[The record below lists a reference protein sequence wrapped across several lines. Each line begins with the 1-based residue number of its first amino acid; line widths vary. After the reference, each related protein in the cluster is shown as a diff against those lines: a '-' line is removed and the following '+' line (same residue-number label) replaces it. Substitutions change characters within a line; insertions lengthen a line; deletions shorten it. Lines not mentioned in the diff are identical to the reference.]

1 MAPIPRRRPLL
12 EPLEGRRLPATFG
25 VAWPDPGH
33 LTLSFVKDGTPV
45 GSAPSALASTLDARM
60 PTALWQ
66 RTILSAFQ
74 AWADLANINIG
85 LVPDGGL
92 PAGRPGPLQGNPNF
106 GDIRVSARPLSA
118 DELAIA
124 TPFDLSGNWSGNV
137 VLNSAAL
144 FSVGGANDLF
154 SAVLHEA
161 GHVFGLEHNPA
172 DPASAMYPTQ
182 AVVHAGPSASDAEA
196 LRALYGA
203 RQPDAF
209 ESPSGNDTFAT
220 ATPLVFV
227 DPATV
232 AGSMPPSVDSS
243 GSLYG
248 AGRGKGAPPWVAAAD
263 ISSLGDTDV
272 YAVKAPAGGGA
283 LAAVVRAAGVSLLTA
298 RVTVYDAS
306 GAVVASASADDP
318 LDNDVTVVLPT
329 TTPGATY
336 YVKVASANPDVFG
349 IGAYRVAVG
358 SPDVARSLAAPPPA
372 GAITEPGKGTTFAT
386 AAALT
391 PQTPGTD
398 ARWRYVA
405 HQDLVTAAET
415 DFYRVQ
421 TDPAS
426 AAHPSETLVVTV
438 WGDQPGGFSPAVTI
452 FNARGNPV
460 PARVINRDESS
471 VSVQVPAAA
480 ASHQYVIAVSA
491 AAHAGVH
498 ATGAYTLAV
507 NVRNAPVSSQ
517 SSFEFGTPNIGRPKG
532 PSTFTVASSSLFH
545 FDLSGGS
552 SGGAVQMTVYDAKA
566 KPVASLRT
574 SGGGSASAEDVLLA
588 PGTYFIRVSA
598 TTKAGLPQPRFSYKL
613 RGTLRSDPIGPTPT
627 DPTPTGTGT
636 TTGPPPIDPTGG
648 GPVATNTLP
657 YPGVPSN
664 PWP

>member
-12 EPLEGRRLPATFG
+12 EPLEGRQLPATFG

-45 GSAPSALASTLDARM
+45 GSAPSALATTLDARM

-85 LVPDGGL
+85 LVPDGGQ
-92 PAGRPGPLQGNPNF
+92 PAGQPGPLQGNPNF

-124 TPFDLSGNWSGNV
+124 TPFDLAGDWSGNV
-137 VLNSAAL
+137 VLNSDAP

-161 GHVFGLEHNPA
+161 GHAFGLEHNPI

-182 AVVHAGPSASDAEA
+182 AVVHTGPSASDAAA

-209 ESPSGNDTFAT
+209 EGPSGNGTFPT
-220 ATPLVFV
+220 ATPLAFV

-232 AGSMPPSVDSS
+232 AGSMPPSVDSF

-248 AGRGKGAPPWVAAAD
+248 AGGRKTAPWVAAAD
-263 ISSLGDTDV
+263 VSSLSDTDV
-272 YAVKAPAGGGA
+272 YAVKAPAGGA
-283 LAAVVRAAGVSLLTA
+283 LAAVVRAAGVSLLAA

-306 GAVVASASADDP
+306 GAAVASAVADDP
-318 LDNDVTVVLPT
+318 LDNDVTVVLPA

-336 YVKVASANPDVFG
+336 YIKVVSANPDVFG
-349 IGAYRVAVG
+349 IGAYRIAVG
-358 SPDVARSLAAPPPA
+358 STDVASSLAAPPPP
-372 GAITEPGKGTTFAT
+372 GSITDPGKGTTFAS
-386 AAALT
+386 AADLT

-405 HQDLVTAAET
+405 HENHAAASET
-415 DFYRVQ
+415 DFYRVR

-426 AAHPSETLVVTV
+426 VAHPSETFVVTV

-452 FNARGNPV
+452 FDARGNPV
-460 PARVINRDESS
+460 PAQVINRDASS

-491 AAHAGVH
+491 ATPAGVH
-498 ATGAYTLAV
+498 ATGTYTLAA
-507 NVRNAPVSSQ
+507 NVQNAPVSSP
-517 SSFEFGTPNIGRPKG
+517 SSFEFGTPNVGRPKG
-532 PSTFTVASSSLFH
+532 PSPFVVASSSLFH
-545 FDLSGGS
+545 FELSGGS
-552 SGGAVQMTVYDAKA
+552 PGGAVQMTVYDATA
-566 KPVASLRT
+566 KPVANLRAPG
-574 SGGGSASAEDVLLA
+574 GGGSSTEDVLLA
-588 PGTYFIRVSA
+588 PGTYFVRVSA
-598 TTKAGLPQPRFSYKL
+598 TTRTGLPQPRFSYKL
-613 RGTLRSDPIGPTPT
+613 RGTLRSDPIGPTPV

-636 TTGPPPIDPTGG
+636 TTGPPPIDPIGG
-648 GPVATNTLP
+648 GPIATNTLP
-657 YPGVPSN
+657 YPGVPST